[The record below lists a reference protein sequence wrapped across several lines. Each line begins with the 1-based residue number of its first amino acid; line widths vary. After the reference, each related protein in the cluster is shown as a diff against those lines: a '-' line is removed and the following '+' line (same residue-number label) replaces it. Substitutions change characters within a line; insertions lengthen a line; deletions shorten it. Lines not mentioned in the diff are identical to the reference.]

1 MISVSDP
8 DVFNILVDMSSLDSV
23 LLVERKDEARRLMDH
38 PPRNARTVCNIL
50 LYSLLLC
57 HCLLSLSL
65 FLFACLSFS
74 LSFSLFLVSLPP
86 LCPSLPTYLPFSP
99 PSLSPSF
106 PLPSLFFCLALSNC
120 TIYCMIW

>member
-38 PPRNARTVCNIL
+38 PPRNARTVCI
-50 LYSLLLC
+50 YYCMASCFVTVSFLC
-57 HCLLSLSL
+57 LCFCLPVCH
-65 FLFACLSFS
+65 FLFPFPSFLSPS
-74 LSFSLFLVSLPP
+74 P
-86 LCPSLPTYLPFSP
+86 LRPSLPTYLPFSP

-106 PLPSLFFCLALSNC
+106 PPPSLSFCLALSNC
-120 TIYCMIW
+120 TMYCMIW